1 MTKQELIDLLNNDL
15 KNEWK
20 HHNFYLHNASTLT
33 GLLSIEYKEFLLK
46 QAEGEMHHVTQW
58 SDMIKGLGGVPTKIC
73 NDFPTLSSLGEILN
87 YALSMEEEV
96 LANYVKR
103 IDDAEQL
110 GGVDGYWVTIFLE
123 NQIQDSR
130 QDRDEIIKFLS

>member
-46 QAEGEMHHVTQW
+46 QAAGEMHHVTQF
-58 SDMIKGLGGVPTKIC
+58 SDMIIGLGGVPTKVS
-73 NDFPTLSSLGEILN
+73 NDFPTLSNLGEILN
-87 YALSMEEEV
+87 YAVDMEEEV
-96 LANYVKR
+96 LSNYVQR
-103 IDDAEQL
+103 IQDAEKL